1 MFCVKNVIIVIN
13 ISKGI
18 KLFQKILLTG
28 FFGEGNLGDEAILKA
43 ICENLPKEITPI
55 ITSGSKHSFGKDIRR
70 RGILSIIPYLKAT
83 YQSPVTLFAGGIL
96 QDWSWEGVTFFANRI
111 ITAAKIGSTPILFGA
126 GIGPLRSEKAKR
138 LVKKALSFVKI
149 AYVRDKTS
157 YDLYKSLLP
166 NANVELGTDWT
177 WHFPIKKIKGM
188 NESVLGVNLR
198 QWNNTELLRKAALQI
213 DSFHGKKIGLVAR
226 KNDEYAIYRTFNTV
240 DLKNIADFSECA
252 SMCDNFSHGIAM
264 RYHVA
269 LAMLRSGLPTKLV
282 CYDDKVKDLAFS
294 NGLKIDENSISFGY
308 EKATDVFL
316 KRNEQL
322 FSKMKTAFLKILE
335 EKYDIMNQ

>member
-1 MFCVKNVIIVIN
+1 MQ
-13 ISKGI
+13 S
-18 KLFQKILLTG
+18 ILLTG
-28 FFGEGNLGDEAILKA
+28 FFGEGNLGDESILKA
-43 ICENLPKEITPI
+43 ICENLPEKITPI
-55 ITSGSKHSFGKDIRR
+55 ITSGSKHSFGIDIRR
-70 RGILSIIPYLKAT
+70 RGISIVPYLKSA

-111 ITAAKIGSTPILFGA
+111 IAAAKMGSTPILFGA
-126 GIGPLRSEKAKR
+126 GIGPLRSGKARK

-198 QWNNTELLRKAALQI
+198 QWNNTELLRKSALQI
-213 DSFHGKKIGLVAR
+213 DSFHGRKIGLVAR

-240 DLKNIADFSECA
+240 DLRNIADFSECA
-252 SMCDNFSHGIAM
+252 SICDNFSHGIAM

-282 CYDDKVKDLAFS
+282 CYDDKVKDLAYS
-294 NGLKIDENSISFGY
+294 NGLKIDENNISFGY
-308 EKATDVFL
+308 EKASEEFL
-316 KRNEQL
+316 TQNKQL
-322 FSKMKTAFLKILE
+322 FENMKSAFSKFLQK
-335 EKYDIMNQ
+335 KYDIINQ

>member
-1 MFCVKNVIIVIN
+1 MQN
-13 ISKGI
+13 
-18 KLFQKILLTG
+18 ILLTG

-55 ITSGSKHSFGKDIRR
+55 ITSGSNHNYGIDIKR
-70 RGILSIIPYLKAT
+70 RGFFSLYPFLKAA
-83 YQSPVTLFAGGIL
+83 YKSPVTIFTGGIL
-96 QDWSWEGVTFFANRI
+96 QDWSWEGVTFFAYRI
-111 ITAAKIGSTPILFGA
+111 IAAAKMGSTPVLFGT

-166 NANVELGTDWT
+166 NANVKLGTDWT
-177 WHFPIKKIKGM
+177 WHFPIKKIKEI
-188 NESVLGVNLR
+188 NKSVLGVNLR
-198 QWNNTELLRKAALQI
+198 QWNKTNLLEKAALQI
-213 DSFHGKKIGLVAR
+213 NSFHGKKIGLVAR
-226 KNDEYAIYRTFNTV
+226 KNDEFAIYKTFNTY
-240 DLKNIADFSECA
+240 DIRNITDFSDCA
-252 SMCDNFSHGIAM
+252 LICENFSQGIAM

-294 NGLKIDENSISFGY
+294 NRIQIDENGISFGY
-308 EKATDVFL
+308 EKASEEFISS
-316 KRNEQL
+316 NEKL
-322 FSKMKTAFLKILE
+322 FTKMRTAFSQLLE